1 VNGLQAFL
9 GAASAW
15 AHRAYLVAQ
24 PLVRAMFDTVAN
36 VSTNRPE
43 PARDVVV
50 SLAVLVALIVLVVPR
65 IAKKV
70 MAK

>member
-50 SLAVLVALIVLVVPR
+50 SLAALALLVYVIPK
-65 IAKKV
+65 IAKKFG
-70 MAK
+70 K